1 MSKTERLINLVAM
14 LLEARR
20 PVTLERIRQA
30 IPDYKQENP
39 ASFKRMFERD
49 KRELREM
56 GVPIEVEPLDPF
68 GEEMGYRIPKE
79 EYYLPEIE
87 FTAEEKAALFLVS
100 RAVAS
105 EGIPLSPEAES
116 AFLKLSPDLGGGSF
130 LEPGSYP
137 LYFVGSSGM
146 GEDLNRLWDA
156 ILHRKRVRFSYHSM
170 SSEAPGSREVDPY
183 GLFYR
188 RGSWYLVGFCH
199 LRGEIRCF
207 RLDRIRSEVE
217 QVRPG
222 ETDPDFERPP
232 GFRLEDYSRK
242 FPWEFEEGDGEYYA
256 QLRFSPKVAWM
267 VERDLGDR
275 YTFETEED
283 GGGVLHLRVRNEE
296 GVINWIMGFGEEAVV
311 VSPPELRDKVVKRL
325 EEMLRKLEGGGGL
338 E

>member
-20 PVTLERIRQA
+20 PVPLERIRQA

-49 KRELREM
+49 KKELREM

-79 EYYLPEIE
+79 DYYLPEIE
-87 FTAEEKAALFLVS
+87 FTPEEKAALFLVS

-105 EGIPLSPEAES
+105 EGIPLSPEVKS
-116 AFLKLSPDLGGGSF
+116 AFLKLSPDLGGGYLSG
-130 LEPGSYP
+130 ESSYP
-137 LYFVGSSGM
+137 LYFMGSTGM

-156 ILHRKRVRFSYHSM
+156 VLHRKRVRFSYQSL
-170 SSEAPGSREVDPY
+170 SREAPESREVDPY

-188 RGSWYLVGFCH
+188 QGSWYLVGHCH

-222 ETDPDFERPP
+222 DENPDFDRPAS
-232 GFRLEDYSRK
+232 FRLEDYSRK
-242 FPWEFEEGDGEYYA
+242 SPWEFEEGENEYYA
-256 QLRFSPKVAWM
+256 QVRFSPKVAWM
-267 VERDLGDR
+267 VERDFADR

-296 GVINWIMGFGEEAVV
+296 GVINWILGFGKEAVV
-311 VSPPELRDKVVKRL
+311 VSPPELREKVIERL
-325 EEMLRKLEGGGGL
+325 EEMLRRLEGGGGG